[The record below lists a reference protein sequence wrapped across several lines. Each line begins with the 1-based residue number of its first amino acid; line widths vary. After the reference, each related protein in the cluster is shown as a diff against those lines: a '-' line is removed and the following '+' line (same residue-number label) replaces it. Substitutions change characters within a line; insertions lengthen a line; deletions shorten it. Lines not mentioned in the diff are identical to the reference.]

1 MDNVEAMNISFKK
14 NTTTAKNSITG
25 EISRSAQKNEICL
38 AFFSTDLEHIF
49 GRNVEKD
56 FGVMLKRKGP
66 HTPEI
71 AYDIVTIH
79 CLMICKD
86 LTECNIV
93 SDMKVPFL
101 RCFLFFSK
109 LKDGDVITTG
119 QSKNYQTLSNP
130 QFRPLLKKIFSKY

>member
-1 MDNVEAMNISFKK
+1 
-14 NTTTAKNSITG
+14 
-25 EISRSAQKNEICL
+25 
-38 AFFSTDLEHIF
+38 
-49 GRNVEKD
+49 
-56 FGVMLKRKGP
+56 MLKRKGP

-130 QFRPLLKKIFSKY
+130 QFRPLLKKIFQSINIDLTDMSCEKLPFIYIGNTRLILLYRKTSTFISNLKDVIGWLFETSKDSIL